1 MTPTVLLAVP
11 IVAALMLATWL
22 WRRRQQRRMRLLA
35 GILDLADALETDLRQ
50 CRRLLRELPLQPA
63 GARANALEPLLDEA
77 LRDLLAHRLW
87 LGRHAGNAD
96 LAALRAARDA
106 LLATQARLSPQA
118 GRLAAAR
125 DELQHARAALLATGP
140 ADGR

>member
-1 MTPTVLLAVP
+1 MLPIALIAVP
-11 IVAALMLATWL
+11 VVAALGLALWL

-35 GILDLADALETDLRQ
+35 GILDLADALEAELRQ

-63 GARANALEPLLDEA
+63 GTHTNALEPLLDEA

-87 LGRHAGNAD
+87 LGRHAGDAD
-96 LAALRAARDA
+96 LAALGSARDA
-106 LLATQARLSPQA
+106 LLATRARLSPQT

-125 DELQHARAALLATGP
+125 DELQHARAALLAAGP

>member
-63 GARANALEPLLDEA
+63 GARALEPLLDEA